1 MPVEGLNTGILSLGK
16 EYGKADARWLYFD
29 PTIVSL
35 EILTVVLDGIL
46 ALVLIYAIVK
56 EKYYR

>member
-1 MPVEGLNTGILSLGK
+1 MDSTPWFNVYVFPGK
-16 EYGKADARWLYFD
+16 EYGKADARWLYSD

-46 ALVLIYAIVK
+46 ALVLINAIVK
-56 EKYYR
+56 DKFYR